1 MRKEK
6 ISMYEQYVINLLRNF
21 TEKIELEKV
30 EKTVVV
36 IKWHLRFPDERTAD
50 EFLVRA
56 GEYYEKTYG
65 T

>member
-21 TEKIELEKV
+21 TEKIELEKA

-36 IKWHLRFPDERTAD
+36 IKWFLRFPDEKTAD
-50 EFLVRA
+50 EFLLKA